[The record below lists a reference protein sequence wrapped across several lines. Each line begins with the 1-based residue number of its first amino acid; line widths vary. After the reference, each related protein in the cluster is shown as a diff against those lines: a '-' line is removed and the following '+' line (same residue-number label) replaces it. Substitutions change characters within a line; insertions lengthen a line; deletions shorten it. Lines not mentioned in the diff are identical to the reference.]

1 MMLGLPLETW
11 LRLFI
16 WLAVG
21 LVIYFSYG
29 KSHSRVQHGLKPFP
43 PE

>member
-1 MMLGLPLETW
+1 MMLGLPGETW
-11 LRLFI
+11 LRLVI
-16 WLAVG
+16 WLVVG

-29 KSHSRVQHGLKPFP
+29 KAHSRVQHGLKPLP